1 MKRSLQILMMFTL
14 AGSPACK
21 PAQESQASSN
31 PAGYRR
37 VVSVSPDATEII
49 GALGQADKLVAVSTF
64 CLWPPE
70 VKALPRVGG
79 LFDANAEAI
88 LNLRPDLIIL
98 RGSNNSVERLAQDR
112 HITLFRDQTER
123 FRDIYS
129 TIENLSGLLDCR
141 TRGLEVRQEMEAS
154 LRKIRESVGSYPRP
168 KVLMTLA
175 RRPDTLGDIMTA
187 NRNTFVH
194 EMIVAAGGENAFAGL
209 SMDYPRLSAEAIL
222 AARPDV
228 IIEAMPENPQSS
240 ETQARALWSKLGP
253 IPAVE
258 NQRVHILTD
267 ENCLIPSP
275 RIVKV
280 VAKIAHLL
288 HPEARLG

>member
-129 TIENLSGLLDCR
+129 TIENLSALLDCR
-141 TRGLEVRQEMEAS
+141 TRGREVRQEMEAS